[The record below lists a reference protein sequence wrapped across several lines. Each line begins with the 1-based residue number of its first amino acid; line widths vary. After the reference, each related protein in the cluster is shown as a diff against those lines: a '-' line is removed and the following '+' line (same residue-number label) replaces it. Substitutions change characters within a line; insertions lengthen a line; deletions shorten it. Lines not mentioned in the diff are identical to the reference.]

1 MPEIKQDIRGV
12 TLVVAASNSLHAND
26 ADYTCGGAG
35 DEVEI
40 NQALNALP
48 ATGGRVILLEGT
60 YVLAHPIVIPDDY
73 VTLEGQGWGTLIDG
87 DALPTTEHAISI
99 TSHSGVH
106 IKNLSIQTQ
115 NGGGKVCHCIYIEDG
130 ANEFIIENIY
140 FLDSDSDAIHIE
152 GTSIN
157 KGWILDNFIEGA
169 DDDGIHV
176 DMGAGDF
183 MVSLIITGNYIA
195 STGLQGIYFGNTGTP
210 AEHCVIAHNI
220 IATTSDSGI
229 WINTGNF
236 ILINDNTLDNCG
248 TYGIY
253 LRNVNDST
261 VEDNIIDQSDLHNI
275 YLFTCAQCLVKG
287 NYVYGAGDDA
297 ADNINLDTNSSDCT
311 VIGNYSIWAGRYG
324 IYLGG
329 SRQACSENY
338 IASSGDD
345 GIVVDSA
352 DFQANGNHIQ
362 DAGRDAAG
370 TYHGIKI
377 TGTSD
382 RGQVIAN
389 YIFSDGTVTE
399 DGIHLMSNVQYLQI
413 VGNYCFDGMGSGIHL
428 VDDNDYCMIK
438 DNYCLENDDYGV
450 SIDNANCANNTVM
463 NNKLVG
469 NVTGQIND
477 VGTDTILP
485 EVSVP
490 VPNPST
496 NIGTHPAELL
506 TDGLA
511 VVSRFNLY
519 IPTEYVE
526 LVRASIVLVAGGSG
540 DLRREV
546 VTNWGKVCSTEHYNA
561 GSDAIAAGEVAVLA
575 DDMTCIDIAA
585 ALTGIAAQDLVG
597 VEFTRHGNHANDTVN
612 ANCYL
617 LGLRIQYV

>member
-1 MPEIKQDIRGV
+1 
-12 TLVVAASNSLHAND
+12 

-40 NQALNALP
+40 NLALNALP
-48 ATGGRVILLEGT
+48 AQGGRVLLLEGT
-60 YVLAHPIVIPDDY
+60 YTLANPIVIPGDY
-73 VTLEGQGWGTLIDG
+73 ITLEGQSWATFLDG
-87 DALPTTEHAISI
+87 DGLATTEHGISI
-99 TSHSGVH
+99 TSHSGVQ

-115 NGGGKVCHCIYIEDG
+115 NGGMKTCHCIYIEDG
-130 ANEFIIENIY
+130 ANEFIIEHVY
-140 FLDSDSDAIHIE
+140 FMDSDSDAIHIE

-329 SRQACSENY
+329 SRQSCSENY

-389 YIFSDGTVTE
+389 YIFSDGSITE

-428 VDDNDYCMIK
+428 VDDNDFCMIK

-485 EVSVP
+485 EVFVI
-490 VPNPST
+490 VPNPDARL
-496 NIGTHPAELL
+496 GTHMVVTLIDGAEEDVGFEFLVPS
-506 TDGLA
+506 D
-511 VVSRFNLY
+511 FQ
-519 IPTEYVE
+519 E
-526 LVRASIVLVAGGSG
+526 LVRAQVFIVAGGAG
-540 DLRREV
+540 DLRRSV
-546 VTNWGKVCSTEHYNA
+546 DTNWGKVCAAEDYNTHV
-561 GSDAIAAGEVAVLA
+561 DTIAEGVVAVLA
-575 DDMTCIDIAA
+575 DDITCFDIAA
-585 ALTGIAAQDLVG
+585 ALTNLAARDLVG
-597 VEFTRHGNHANDTVN
+597 VDFTRHGDDVLDTVG
-612 ANCYL
+612 ADCYC
-617 LGLRIQYV
+617 LGFRMQYV